1 MKQDNQSQA
10 QPMSEKEKLQK
21 TSKYI
26 IGVIKQSEE
35 YYKKNIAR
43 EDARNL
49 SYWRG
54 KFWEGDGYPIM
65 SELENY
71 NAQQN
76 EIFPI
81 LDTITSSLA
90 LDLPQCEVIDV
101 RQRTYEV
108 PDRFDDSTF
117 TGRRIASVLNWMADR
132 DNLDETTREA
142 TLHAMLFSIGAV
154 RKITWSA
161 ERGQVIWRMK
171 MPWEVQFDPSAKRLS
186 DISWASERFILHH
199 TQLRSRIE
207 SGYYVLQNGKAIKPD
222 TFPRSL
228 IDDFATGGYGDKQ
241 YEREMLKEY
250 VTMHEY
256 WDFRKNLLYHVHT
269 GSNQILMITELPYG
283 NPYDQ
288 LVFHDGVGRLRG
300 IPDVSLLAPL
310 QQDINEL
317 VSARREIVR
326 RLPKRMF
333 YDKAMFPNEED
344 ASRFMNSQTYEPVP
358 VETDGQALVGDMI
371 YVTPDM
377 PTTFD
382 FNRHLDQATIH
393 IKNIAGMA
401 DYQRGQVKNIR
412 TAAEANMVQASVQGR
427 MQVRTRVLTKF
438 VKRGF
443 DKAMGILRWAIQ
455 NQEASNIDMKMI
467 TRLTQID
474 VEPDVISREIV
485 ENSPQFRVLPFSPLM
500 EDKIVRRQ
508 QLVALLGQLASTPS
522 NDEVNWREI
531 TKELVDMFGVRPS
544 ILRDDYER
552 EEQEIAAGEAA
563 MAQMG
568 QQLPFPQQ

>member
-1 MKQDNQSQA
+1 MNDKPQA
-10 QPMSEKEKLQK
+10 MSEKQKLKK
-21 TSKYI
+21 TAKQI
-26 IGVIKQSEE
+26 IGIIKQSEE
-35 YYKKNIAR
+35 NYKKNVAR

-54 KFWEGDGYPIM
+54 KFWEGDGYAVASDI
-65 SELENY
+65 ENY

-81 LDTITSSLA
+81 IDTIASSLA
-90 LDLPQCEVIDV
+90 LDLPQCEVLDV
-101 RQRTYEV
+101 RQRTYDV
-108 PDRFDDSTF
+108 PNRFTDTTF

-132 DNLDETTREA
+132 DNLDDTTREA
-142 TLHAMLFSIGAV
+142 TLHAMLFSIGGV
-154 RKITWSA
+154 RKITWSK

-171 MPWEVQFDPSAKRLS
+171 MPWEVQFDPSARRLT
-186 DISWASERFILHH
+186 DISWASERFMLHESVVR
-199 TQLRSRIE
+199 QRIE

-228 IDDFATGGYGDKQ
+228 IESFLNDAYDDKQ
-241 YEREMLKEY
+241 YEKEMLKEY
-250 VTMHEY
+250 VTLHEY
-256 WDFRKNLLYHVHT
+256 WDFRKKLLYHVHT
-269 GSNQILMITELPYG
+269 GTDQILMITELPYG

-344 ASRFMNSQTYEPVP
+344 AARFMSSQTWEPVP
-358 VETDGQALVGDMI
+358 VETDGQALVGDMV

-382 FNRHLDQATIH
+382 FNRHLEQATVN

-401 DYQRGQVKNIR
+401 DYQRGQVRNIR
-412 TAAEANMVQASVQGR
+412 TAAEANMVQSSVQGR

-443 DKAMGILRWAIQ
+443 DKAMSIMRWAIE
-455 NQEASNIDMKMI
+455 NQEASGVNMEMI
-467 TRLTQID
+467 TKSTQLD
-474 VEPDVISREIV
+474 VEPNVLAREIV
-485 ENSPQFRVLPFSPLM
+485 ESSPQFRILPFSPLM
-500 EDKIVRRQ
+500 EDKIVRRE
-508 QLVALLGQLASTPS
+508 QLVALLGQFASTPS
-522 NDEVNWREI
+522 NEEVDWREI
-531 TKELVDMFGVRPS
+531 TKELVDMFSVRPS
-544 ILRDDYER
+544 ILKDDYDV
-552 EEQEIAAGEAA
+552 EEEAVAQGEAA

-568 QQLPFPQQ
+568 QQLPFPPQ

>member
-1 MKQDNQSQA
+1 MSYGND
-10 QPMSEKEKLQK
+10 QPKEMSEKQKLQK
-21 TSKYI
+21 TSKKI
-26 IGVIKQSEE
+26 IGIIKKAEE

-54 KFWEGDGYPIM
+54 KFWEGDGYAVL
-65 SELENY
+65 SDLENY

-81 LDTITSSLA
+81 IDTITSSLA
-90 LDLPQCEVIDV
+90 LDLPQCEVLDV
-101 RQRTYEV
+101 RQRTYEI
-108 PDRFDDSTF
+108 PDRYEDSTF
-117 TGRRIASVLNWMADR
+117 VGRRIASVLNWMAER

-154 RKITWSA
+154 RKITWSM
-161 ERGQVIWRMK
+161 EKGQVIWRMK
-171 MPWEVQFDPSAKRLS
+171 MPWEVQFDPSARRLT
-186 DISWASERFILHH
+186 DISWASERFILHVSV
-199 TQLRSRIE
+199 LRERIE
-207 SGYYVLQNGKAIKPD
+207 NGSYVLQNGKAIKPD

-228 IDDFATGGYGDKQ
+228 IADYMNDGYDDKQ
-241 YEREMLKEY
+241 YEQDMLKEY
-250 VTMHEY
+250 VTLHEY
-256 WDFRKNLLYHVHT
+256 WDFRKKLLYHVHT
-269 GSNQILMITELPYG
+269 GTDQILMVTELPYG

-344 ASRFMNSQTYEPVP
+344 AARFMNSQTWEPVP
-358 VETDGQALVGDMI
+358 VETDGQNLVGDMV

-382 FNRHLDQATIH
+382 FNRHLDQATIN

-443 DKAMGILRWAIQ
+443 DKGLEVLRWAI
-455 NQEASNIDMKMI
+455 SNTETSGVDMEMI
-467 TRLTQID
+467 ARQTQMD
-474 VEPDVISREIV
+474 VSSDVIAREIV
-485 ENSPQFRVLPFSPLM
+485 ENSPQFRILPFSPLM
-500 EDKIVRRQ
+500 EDKIVRRE
-508 QLVALLGQLASTPS
+508 QLVALLGQFAATPS

-531 TKELVDMFGVRPS
+531 TKEIIEMFSVRPS
-544 ILRDDYER
+544 ILKDDLEV
-552 EEQEIAAGEAA
+552 EDEAVAAGEAA
-563 MAQMG
+563 MAQ
-568 QQLPFPQQ
+568 QLQFPPQ

>member
-1 MKQDNQSQA
+1 MSYGSDEPKQ
-10 QPMSEKEKLQK
+10 MSEKQKLQK
-21 TSKYI
+21 TAKQL
-26 IGVIKQSEE
+26 IGIIKQSEE

-54 KFWEGDGYPIM
+54 KFWEGDGY
-65 SELENY
+65 SVLSDLENY

-81 LDTITSSLA
+81 IDTITSSLA
-90 LDLPQCEVIDV
+90 LDLPQCEVLDA

-108 PDRFDDSTF
+108 PDRYDDTTF
-117 TGRRIASVLNWMADR
+117 VGRRIASVLNWMAER

-154 RKITWSA
+154 RKITWSM

-171 MPWEVQFDPSAKRLS
+171 MPWEVQFDPSARRLT
-186 DISWASERFILHH
+186 DVGWASERFIVHIDV
-199 TQLRSRIE
+199 LRQRIE
-207 SGYYVLQNGKAIKPD
+207 SGYYVLTNGKVIKPD

-228 IDDFATGGYGDKQ
+228 IADYMNDGYDDKQ
-241 YEREMLKEY
+241 YEQEMLKEY
-250 VTMHEY
+250 VTLHEY
-256 WDFRKNLLYHVHT
+256 WDFRKKLLYHIHT
-269 GSNQILMITELPYG
+269 GTNQILMSTELPYG

-300 IPDVSLLAPL
+300 IPDVTLLAPL

-344 ASRFMNSQTYEPVP
+344 ASRFMNSQTWEPVP
-358 VETDGQALVGDMI
+358 VETDGQNLVGDMV

-382 FNRHLDQATIH
+382 FNRHLDQATIN

-443 DKAMGILRWAIQ
+443 DKALSVLQWAI
-455 NQEASNIDMKMI
+455 SNRETSGVDMDMI
-467 TRLTQID
+467 ARVTQLD
-474 VEPDVISREIV
+474 VDGSVISREIV
-485 ENSPQFRVLPFSPLM
+485 ENSPQFRILPFSPLM
-500 EDKIVRRQ
+500 EDKIVRRE
-508 QLVALLGQLASTPS
+508 QLVALLGQLAATPS

-531 TKELVDMFGVRPS
+531 TKELIEMFSVRPS
-544 ILRDDYER
+544 ILKDDFEV
-552 EEQEIAAGEAA
+552 EEEIVAAGQAA
-563 MAQMG
+563 LAQ
-568 QQLPFPQQ
+568 QIQFPPQ

>member
-1 MKQDNQSQA
+1 MSYGND
-10 QPMSEKEKLQK
+10 QPKEMSEKQKLQK
-21 TSKYI
+21 TSKKI
-26 IGVIKQSEE
+26 IGIIKKAEE

-54 KFWEGDGYPIM
+54 KFWEGDGYAVL
-65 SELENY
+65 SDLENY

-81 LDTITSSLA
+81 IDTITSSLA
-90 LDLPQCEVIDV
+90 LDLPQCEVLDV
-101 RQRTYEV
+101 RQRTYDI
-108 PDRFDDSTF
+108 PDRYEDSTF
-117 TGRRIASVLNWMADR
+117 VGRRIASVLNWMAER

-154 RKITWSA
+154 RKITWSM
-161 ERGQVIWRMK
+161 EKGQVIWRMK
-171 MPWEVQFDPSAKRLS
+171 MPWEVQFDPSARRLT
-186 DISWASERFILHH
+186 DISWASERFILHESV
-199 TQLRSRIE
+199 LRERIE
-207 SGYYVLQNGKAIKPD
+207 NGSYVLQNGKAIKPD

-228 IDDFATGGYGDKQ
+228 IADYMNDGYDDKQ
-241 YEREMLKEY
+241 YEQEMLKEY
-250 VTMHEY
+250 VTLHEY
-256 WDFRKNLLYHVHT
+256 WDFRKRLLYHVHT
-269 GSNQILMITELPYG
+269 GTDQILMVTELPYG

-344 ASRFMNSQTYEPVP
+344 AARFMNSQTWEPVP
-358 VETDGQALVGDMI
+358 VETDGQNLVGDMV

-382 FNRHLDQATIH
+382 FNRHLDQATIN

-443 DKAMGILRWAIQ
+443 DKALEVLRWAIT
-455 NQEASNIDMKMI
+455 NTETSGVDMEMI
-467 TRLTQID
+467 TRQTQMD
-474 VEPDVISREIV
+474 VSSDVISREII
-485 ENSPQFRVLPFSPLM
+485 ENSPQFRILPFSPLM
-500 EDKIVRRQ
+500 EDKIVRRE
-508 QLVALLGQLASTPS
+508 QLVALLGQISATPS

-531 TKELVDMFGVRPS
+531 TKEIIDMFSVRPS
-544 ILRDDYER
+544 ILKDDLEV
-552 EEQEIAAGEAA
+552 EDEAVAAGEAA
-563 MAQMG
+563 LA
-568 QQLPFPQQ
+568 QQLQFPPQ

>member
-1 MKQDNQSQA
+1 MNDKPQA
-10 QPMSEKEKLQK
+10 MSEKQKLKK
-21 TSKYI
+21 TAKQI
-26 IGVIKQSEE
+26 IGIIKQSEE
-35 YYKKNIAR
+35 NYKKNVAR

-54 KFWEGDGYPIM
+54 KFWEGDGYAVASDI
-65 SELENY
+65 ENY

-81 LDTITSSLA
+81 IDTIASSLA
-90 LDLPQCEVIDV
+90 LDLPQCEVLDV
-101 RQRTYEV
+101 RQRTYDV
-108 PDRFDDSTF
+108 PNRFTDTTF

-132 DNLDETTREA
+132 DNLDDTTREA
-142 TLHAMLFSIGAV
+142 TLHAMLFSIGGV
-154 RKITWSA
+154 RKITWSK

-171 MPWEVQFDPSAKRLS
+171 MPWEVQFDPSARRLT
-186 DISWASERFILHH
+186 DISWASERFMLHESVVR
-199 TQLRSRIE
+199 QRIE

-228 IDDFATGGYGDKQ
+228 IESFLNDAYDDKQ
-241 YEREMLKEY
+241 YEKEMLKEY
-250 VTMHEY
+250 VTLHEY
-256 WDFRKNLLYHVHT
+256 WDFRKKLLYHVHT
-269 GSNQILMITELPYG
+269 GTDQILMITELPYG

-344 ASRFMNSQTYEPVP
+344 AARFMSSQTWEPVP
-358 VETDGQALVGDMI
+358 VETDGQALVGDMV

-382 FNRHLDQATIH
+382 FNRHLEQATVN

-401 DYQRGQVKNIR
+401 DYQRGQVRNIR
-412 TAAEANMVQASVQGR
+412 TAAEANMVQSSVQGR

-443 DKAMGILRWAIQ
+443 DKAMSIMRWAIE
-455 NQEASNIDMKMI
+455 NQEASGVNMEMI
-467 TRLTQID
+467 TKSTQLD
-474 VEPDVISREIV
+474 VEPSVLAREIV
-485 ENSPQFRVLPFSPLM
+485 ESSPQFRILPFSPLM
-500 EDKIVRRQ
+500 EDKIVRRE
-508 QLVALLGQLASTPS
+508 QLVALLGQFASTPS
-522 NDEVNWREI
+522 NEEVDWREI
-531 TKELVDMFGVRPS
+531 TKELVDMFSVRPS
-544 ILRDDYER
+544 ILKDDYDV
-552 EEQEIAAGEAA
+552 EEEAVAQGEAA

-568 QQLPFPQQ
+568 QQLPFPPQ

>member
-1 MKQDNQSQA
+1 
-10 QPMSEKEKLQK
+10 
-21 TSKYI
+21 
-26 IGVIKQSEE
+26 
-35 YYKKNIAR
+35 
-43 EDARNL
+43 
-49 SYWRG
+49 
-54 KFWEGDGYPIM
+54 
-65 SELENY
+65 
-71 NAQQN
+71 
-76 EIFPI
+76 
-81 LDTITSSLA
+81 
-90 LDLPQCEVIDV
+90 
-101 RQRTYEV
+101 
-108 PDRFDDSTF
+108 
-117 TGRRIASVLNWMADR
+117 
-132 DNLDETTREA
+132 
-142 TLHAMLFSIGAV
+142 
-154 RKITWSA
+154 
-161 ERGQVIWRMK
+161 
-171 MPWEVQFDPSAKRLS
+171 
-186 DISWASERFILHH
+186 
-199 TQLRSRIE
+199 
-207 SGYYVLQNGKAIKPD
+207 
-222 TFPRSL
+222 
-228 IDDFATGGYGDKQ
+228 
-241 YEREMLKEY
+241 
-250 VTMHEY
+250 
-256 WDFRKNLLYHVHT
+256 
-269 GSNQILMITELPYG
+269 
-283 NPYDQ
+283 
-288 LVFHDGVGRLRG
+288 
-300 IPDVSLLAPL
+300 
-310 QQDINEL
+310 
-317 VSARREIVR
+317 
-326 RLPKRMF
+326 
-333 YDKAMFPNEED
+333 
-344 ASRFMNSQTYEPVP
+344 

>member
-1 MKQDNQSQA
+1 MNDKPQA
-10 QPMSEKEKLQK
+10 MSEKQKLKK
-21 TSKYI
+21 TAKQI
-26 IGVIKQSEE
+26 IGIIKQSEE
-35 YYKKNIAR
+35 NYKKNVAR

-54 KFWEGDGYPIM
+54 KFWEGDGYAVASDI
-65 SELENY
+65 ENY

-81 LDTITSSLA
+81 IDTIASSLA
-90 LDLPQCEVIDV
+90 LDLPQCEVLDV
-101 RQRTYEV
+101 RQRTYDV
-108 PDRFDDSTF
+108 PNRFTDTTF

-132 DNLDETTREA
+132 DNLDDTTREA
-142 TLHAMLFSIGAV
+142 TLHAMLFSIGGV
-154 RKITWSA
+154 RKITWSK

-171 MPWEVQFDPSAKRLS
+171 MPWEVQFDPSARRLT
-186 DISWASERFILHH
+186 DISWASERFMLHESVVR
-199 TQLRSRIE
+199 QRIE
-207 SGYYVLQNGKAIKPD
+207 SGYYVLQNGKASKPD

-228 IDDFATGGYGDKQ
+228 IESFLNDAYDDKQ
-241 YEREMLKEY
+241 YEKEMLKEY
-250 VTMHEY
+250 VTLHEY
-256 WDFRKNLLYHVHT
+256 WDFRKKLLYHVHT
-269 GSNQILMITELPYG
+269 GTDQILMITELPYG

-344 ASRFMNSQTYEPVP
+344 AARFMSSQTWEPVP
-358 VETDGQALVGDMI
+358 VETDGQALVGDMV

-382 FNRHLDQATIH
+382 FNRHLEQATVN

-401 DYQRGQVKNIR
+401 DYQRGQVRNIR
-412 TAAEANMVQASVQGR
+412 TAAEANMVQSSVQGR

-443 DKAMGILRWAIQ
+443 DKAMSIMRWAIE
-455 NQEASNIDMKMI
+455 NQEASGVNMEMI
-467 TRLTQID
+467 TKSTQLD
-474 VEPDVISREIV
+474 VEPSVLAREIV
-485 ENSPQFRVLPFSPLM
+485 ESSPQFRILPFSPLM
-500 EDKIVRRQ
+500 EDKIVRRE
-508 QLVALLGQLASTPS
+508 QLVALLGQFASTPS
-522 NDEVNWREI
+522 NEEVDWREI
-531 TKELVDMFGVRPS
+531 TKELVDMFSVRPS
-544 ILRDDYER
+544 ILKDDYDV
-552 EEQEIAAGEAA
+552 EEEAVAQGEAA

-568 QQLPFPQQ
+568 QQLPFPPQ